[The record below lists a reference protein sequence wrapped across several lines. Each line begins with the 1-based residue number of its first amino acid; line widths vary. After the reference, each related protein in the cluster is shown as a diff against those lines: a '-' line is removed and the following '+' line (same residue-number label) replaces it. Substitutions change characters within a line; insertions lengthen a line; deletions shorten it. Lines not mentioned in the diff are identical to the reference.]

1 MKDYIYCLYN
11 KLANR
16 YEGIMSFPSD
26 SMALHRLGTSPNM
39 DKKVYDLCRIGSI
52 EIETGVI
59 VAEKAPVRLIWEDDN
74 TELPVKEM
82 K

>member
-26 SMALHRLGTSPNM
+26 SMALHRLGKSPQM
-39 DKKVYDLCRIGSI
+39 DKEVYELCRIGSI
-52 EIETGVI
+52 EIETGVLI
-59 VAEKAPVRLIWEDDN
+59 AEKAPVRLIWEKESG
-74 TELPVKEM
+74 ELPTKEV
-82 K
+82 

>member
-26 SMALHRLGTSPNM
+26 SMALHRLGKNPNL
-39 DKKVYDLCRIGSI
+39 DKDEYDLCRIGCIDIS
-52 EIETGVI
+52 TGVI
-59 VAEKAPVRLIWEDDN
+59 SSESAPVRLIWE
-74 TELPVKEM
+74 TESELPTKEV
-82 K
+82 